1 MALTDT
7 TENQLLERIVR
18 IEESLA
24 HHIELTRQGFSE
36 MNRRFELLL
45 DQTNKRFEQVDKRLE
60 QIEKRFEQIDKRFE
74 AMQIQID
81 RRFEQVNRRFEQ
93 VDRRFDALTRR
104 MDRFMVWSFST
115 TLAVGGIAIGVLKVR
130 LLTTRRHVESSRFSV
145 LRSRRADR

>member
-1 MALTDT
+1 MALPDT
-7 TENQLLERIVR
+7 SENQILERIVR

-24 HHIELTRQGFSE
+24 HHIELKRQGFLE

-45 DQTNKRFEQVDKRLE
+45 DQTNKRFEQVEKRFE
-60 QIEKRFEQIDKRFE
+60 QIDKRFEQIDKRFE

-81 RRFEQVNRRFEQ
+81 RRFEQVDRRFEQIDKRFDQ

-115 TLAVGGIAIGVLKVR
+115 TLAVGSIVIGVLKVW
-130 LLTTRRHVESSRFSV
+130 L
-145 LRSRRADR
+145 

>member
-1 MALTDT
+1 MALPDT
-7 TENQLLERIVR
+7 SENQILERIVR

-45 DQTNKRFEQVDKRLE
+45 DQTNKRFEQV
-60 QIEKRFEQIDKRFE
+60 EKRFEQIDKRFE

-81 RRFEQVNRRFEQ
+81 RRFEQVDRRFEQ
-93 VDRRFDALTRR
+93 IDKRFDQFDRRFDALTRR

-115 TLAVGGIAIGVLKVR
+115 TLAEGSIVIGVLKVW
-130 LLTTRRHVESSRFSV
+130 L
-145 LRSRRADR
+145 

>member
-7 TENQLLERIVR
+7 TENQLLESIVR

-45 DQTNKRFEQVDKRLE
+45 DQTNKRFEQ
-60 QIEKRFEQIDKRFE
+60 
-74 AMQIQID
+74 ID
-81 RRFEQVNRRFEQ
+81 RRFEQVEKRFDQ

-115 TLAVGGIAIGVLKVR
+115 TLAVGGIVIGVLKV
-130 LLTTRRHVESSRFSV
+130 
-145 LRSRRADR
+145 

>member
-1 MALTDT
+1 MALPDT
-7 TENQLLERIVR
+7 SENQILERIVR

-45 DQTNKRFEQVDKRLE
+45 DQTNKRFEQVEKRFE
-60 QIEKRFEQIDKRFE
+60 QIDKRFEQIDKRFE

-81 RRFEQVNRRFEQ
+81 RRFEQVDRRFEQIDKRFDQ
-93 VDRRFDALTRR
+93 VDRRFDALTSR

-115 TLAVGGIAIGVLKVR
+115 TLAVGSIVIGVLKVW
-130 LLTTRRHVESSRFSV
+130 L
-145 LRSRRADR
+145 

>member
-1 MALTDT
+1 MALPDT
-7 TENQLLERIVR
+7 SENQILERIVR

-45 DQTNKRFEQVDKRLE
+45 DQTNKRFEQVEKRFE
-60 QIEKRFEQIDKRFE
+60 QIDKRFEQIDKRFE

-81 RRFEQVNRRFEQ
+81 RRFEQVDRRFEQIDKRFDQ
-93 VDRRFDALTRR
+93 VDRRFDALSRR

-115 TLAVGGIAIGVLKVR
+115 TLAVGSIVIGVLKVW
-130 LLTTRRHVESSRFSV
+130 L
-145 LRSRRADR
+145 

>member
-1 MALTDT
+1 MALPDT
-7 TENQLLERIVR
+7 SENQILERIVR

-24 HHIELTRQGFSE
+24 HHIELTRQGFLE

-45 DQTNKRFEQVDKRLE
+45 DQTDRRFEQV
-60 QIEKRFEQIDKRFE
+60 EKRFEQIDKRFE

-81 RRFEQVNRRFEQ
+81 RRFEQVDGRFEQIDKRFDQ

-115 TLAVGGIAIGVLKVR
+115 TLAVGSIVIGVLKVW
-130 LLTTRRHVESSRFSV
+130 L
-145 LRSRRADR
+145 

>member
-45 DQTNKRFEQVDKRLE
+45 DQTNKRFEQVDKR
-60 QIEKRFEQIDKRFE
+60 
-74 AMQIQID
+74 
-81 RRFEQVNRRFEQ
+81 FEQ

-115 TLAVGGIAIGVLKVR
+115 TLAVGGIVIGVLKVW
-130 LLTTRRHVESSRFSV
+130 L
-145 LRSRRADR
+145 

>member
-1 MALTDT
+1 MALPDT
-7 TENQLLERIVR
+7 SENQILERIVR

-36 MNRRFELLL
+36 MSRRFELLL
-45 DQTNKRFEQVDKRLE
+45 DQTNKRFEQV
-60 QIEKRFEQIDKRFE
+60 EKRFEQIDKRFE

-81 RRFEQVNRRFEQ
+81 RRFEQVDGRFEQIDKRFDQ

-115 TLAVGGIAIGVLKVR
+115 TLAVGSIVIGVLKVW
-130 LLTTRRHVESSRFSV
+130 L
-145 LRSRRADR
+145 

>member
-1 MALTDT
+1 MALPDT
-7 TENQLLERIVR
+7 SENQILERIVR

-45 DQTNKRFEQVDKRLE
+45 DQTNKRFEQIEKRFE
-60 QIEKRFEQIDKRFE
+60 QIDKRFEQIDKRFE

-81 RRFEQVNRRFEQ
+81 RRFEQVDRRFEQIDKRFDQ

-115 TLAVGGIAIGVLKVR
+115 TLAVGSIVIGVLKVW
-130 LLTTRRHVESSRFSV
+130 L
-145 LRSRRADR
+145 

>member
-45 DQTNKRFEQVDKRLE
+45 DQTNKRFEQVDKR
-60 QIEKRFEQIDKRFE
+60 FEQIDKRFE

-81 RRFEQVNRRFEQ
+81 RRFEQV
-93 VDRRFDALTRR
+93 DRRFDAITRR

-115 TLAVGGIAIGVLKVR
+115 TLAVGGITIGVLKVW
-130 LLTTRRHVESSRFSV
+130 L
-145 LRSRRADR
+145 

>member
-1 MALTDT
+1 MALADT

-45 DQTNKRFEQVDKRLE
+45 DQTNKRFEQVEKRFE
-60 QIEKRFEQIDKRFE
+60 QIDKRFEQIDKRFE

-81 RRFEQVNRRFEQ
+81 RRFEQVDRRFEQIDKRFDQ

-115 TLAVGGIAIGVLKVR
+115 TLAVGSIVIGVLKVW
-130 LLTTRRHVESSRFSV
+130 L
-145 LRSRRADR
+145 

>member
-1 MALTDT
+1 MALPDT
-7 TENQLLERIVR
+7 SENQILERIVR

-36 MNRRFELLL
+36 MNRRSELLL
-45 DQTNKRFEQVDKRLE
+45 DQTNKRFEQVEKRFE
-60 QIEKRFEQIDKRFE
+60 QIDKRFEQIDKRFE

-81 RRFEQVNRRFEQ
+81 RRFEQVDRRFEQIDKRFDQ

-115 TLAVGGIAIGVLKVR
+115 TLAVGSIVIGVLKVW
-130 LLTTRRHVESSRFSV
+130 L
-145 LRSRRADR
+145 

>member
-24 HHIELTRQGFSE
+24 HHIELTRQGFAE

-45 DQTNKRFEQVDKRLE
+45 DQTNKRFEQVDKR
-60 QIEKRFEQIDKRFE
+60 FEQIDKRFE

-81 RRFEQVNRRFEQ
+81 RRFEQ

-115 TLAVGGIAIGVLKVR
+115 TLAVGGIVIGVLKVW
-130 LLTTRRHVESSRFSV
+130 L
-145 LRSRRADR
+145 

>member
-45 DQTNKRFEQVDKRLE
+45 DQTNKRFEQVDKR
-60 QIEKRFEQIDKRFE
+60 FEQIDKRFE

-81 RRFEQVNRRFEQ
+81 RRFEQLDKRFEQIYRRFEQVEKRFDQ

-115 TLAVGGIAIGVLKVR
+115 TLAVGGIVIGVLKVW
-130 LLTTRRHVESSRFSV
+130 L
-145 LRSRRADR
+145 

>member
-1 MALTDT
+1 MALPDT
-7 TENQLLERIVR
+7 SENQILERIVR

-45 DQTNKRFEQVDKRLE
+45 DQTNKRFEQV
-60 QIEKRFEQIDKRFE
+60 EKRFKQIDKRFE

-81 RRFEQVNRRFEQ
+81 RRFEQVDRRFEQIDKRFDQ

-104 MDRFMVWSFST
+104 MDRFMVWSLST
-115 TLAVGGIAIGVLKVR
+115 TLAVGSIVIGVLKVW
-130 LLTTRRHVESSRFSV
+130 L
-145 LRSRRADR
+145 

>member
-1 MALTDT
+1 MALPDT
-7 TENQLLERIVR
+7 SENQILERIVR

-45 DQTNKRFEQVDKRLE
+45 DQTNKRFEQVEKRFE
-60 QIEKRFEQIDKRFE
+60 QIDKRFEQIDKRFE

-81 RRFEQVNRRFEQ
+81 RRFEQVDRRFEQIDKRFDQ

-104 MDRFMVWSFST
+104 MDRFMVWSFSA
-115 TLAVGGIAIGVLKVR
+115 TLAVGSIVIGVLKVW
-130 LLTTRRHVESSRFSV
+130 L
-145 LRSRRADR
+145 

>member
-1 MALTDT
+1 MALPDT
-7 TENQLLERIVR
+7 SENQILERIVR

-24 HHIELTRQGFSE
+24 HHIELTKQGFSE

-45 DQTNKRFEQVDKRLE
+45 DQTNKRFEQVEKRFE
-60 QIEKRFEQIDKRFE
+60 QIDKRFEQIDKRFE

-81 RRFEQVNRRFEQ
+81 RRFEQVDRRFEQIDKRFDQ

-115 TLAVGGIAIGVLKVR
+115 TLAVGSIVIGVLKVW
-130 LLTTRRHVESSRFSV
+130 L
-145 LRSRRADR
+145 

>member
-1 MALTDT
+1 MALPDT
-7 TENQLLERIVR
+7 SENQILERIVR

-45 DQTNKRFEQVDKRLE
+45 DQTNKRFEQV
-60 QIEKRFEQIDKRFE
+60 EKRFEQIGKRFE
-74 AMQIQID
+74 AMQIQIY
-81 RRFEQVNRRFEQ
+81 RRFEQIARRFEQIDKRFDQ

-115 TLAVGGIAIGVLKVR
+115 TLAVGSIVIGVLKVW
-130 LLTTRRHVESSRFSV
+130 L
-145 LRSRRADR
+145 

>member
-1 MALTDT
+1 MALPDT
-7 TENQLLERIVR
+7 SENQILERIVR

-45 DQTNKRFEQVDKRLE
+45 DQTDRRFEQVEKRFEQID
-60 QIEKRFEQIDKRFE
+60 KRFEQIDKRFE

-81 RRFEQVNRRFEQ
+81 RRFEQVDRRFEQIDKRFDQ

-115 TLAVGGIAIGVLKVR
+115 TLAVGGIVIGVLKVW
-130 LLTTRRHVESSRFSV
+130 L
-145 LRSRRADR
+145 

>member
-1 MALTDT
+1 MALPDT
-7 TENQLLERIVR
+7 SENQILERIVR

-45 DQTNKRFEQVDKRLE
+45 DQTNKRFEQVEKRFE
-60 QIEKRFEQIDKRFE
+60 QIDKRFEQIDKRFE

-81 RRFEQVNRRFEQ
+81 RRFEQIDKRFDQ

-115 TLAVGGIAIGVLKVR
+115 TLAVGSIVIGVLKVW
-130 LLTTRRHVESSRFSV
+130 L
-145 LRSRRADR
+145 

>member
-1 MALTDT
+1 MALADT

-45 DQTNKRFEQVDKRLE
+45 DQTNKRFEQVEKRFE
-60 QIEKRFEQIDKRFE
+60 QIDKRFEQIDKRFE

-81 RRFEQVNRRFEQ
+81 RRFEQ

-115 TLAVGGIAIGVLKVR
+115 TLAVGSIVIGVLKVW
-130 LLTTRRHVESSRFSV
+130 L
-145 LRSRRADR
+145 

>member
-1 MALTDT
+1 MALPDT
-7 TENQLLERIVR
+7 SENQIIERIVR

-45 DQTNKRFEQVDKRLE
+45 DQTNKRFEQVEKRFE
-60 QIEKRFEQIDKRFE
+60 QIDKRFEQIDKRFE

-81 RRFEQVNRRFEQ
+81 RRFEQVDRRFEQIDKRFDQ

-115 TLAVGGIAIGVLKVR
+115 TLAVGSIVIGVLKVW
-130 LLTTRRHVESSRFSV
+130 L
-145 LRSRRADR
+145 

>member
-45 DQTNKRFEQVDKRLE
+45 DQTNKRFEQVDKRFE

-115 TLAVGGIAIGVLKVR
+115 TLAVGGIVIGVLKVR
-130 LLTTRRHVESSRFSV
+130 L
-145 LRSRRADR
+145 

>member
-45 DQTNKRFEQVDKRLE
+45 DQTNKRFEQVDKRFE
-60 QIEKRFEQIDKRFE
+60 QVDKRFEQID
-74 AMQIQID
+74 
-81 RRFEQVNRRFEQ
+81 RRFEHVEKRFDQ

-115 TLAVGGIAIGVLKVR
+115 TLAVGGIVIGELKVW
-130 LLTTRRHVESSRFSV
+130 L
-145 LRSRRADR
+145 

>member
-1 MALTDT
+1 MALPDT
-7 TENQLLERIVR
+7 SENQILERIVR

-45 DQTNKRFEQVDKRLE
+45 DQTNKRFEQVEKRFE
-60 QIEKRFEQIDKRFE
+60 QIDKRFEQIDKRFE

-81 RRFEQVNRRFEQ
+81 RRFEQVDRRFEQIDKRFDQ

-104 MDRFMVWSFST
+104 MDRFVVWSFST
-115 TLAVGGIAIGVLKVR
+115 TLAVGSIVIGVLKVW
-130 LLTTRRHVESSRFSV
+130 L
-145 LRSRRADR
+145 